1 MFQNMFSI
9 SIDKPYD
16 VTIEFDNFGNIE
28 QKINSLKKQRPNA
41 SIERNGKKFIYKDK
55 VSGLDDFASYLRRF
69 GFGVRVLEPEELRDK
84 MRYSV
89 TETQR
94 LYQEET
100 NHELS

>member
-1 MFQNMFSI
+1 MNLII
-9 SIDKPYD
+9 S
-16 VTIEFDNFGNIE
+16 GNIE

-41 SIERNGKKFIYKDK
+41 SIERNKLGKFIYKDK